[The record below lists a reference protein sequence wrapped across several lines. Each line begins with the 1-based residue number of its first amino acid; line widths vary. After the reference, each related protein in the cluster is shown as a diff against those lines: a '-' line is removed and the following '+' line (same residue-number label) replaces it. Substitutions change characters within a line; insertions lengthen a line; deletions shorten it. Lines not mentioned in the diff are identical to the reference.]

1 MRAET
6 TSIKGLI
13 EIYPTVLHDERGFFF
28 EAYQFKKLKELGV
41 KDNFIQDNQSFSTK
55 GVLRG
60 IHLQKAPS
68 QQAKLIRI
76 IKGKVLDVAVDL
88 RKGSPTYGQHY
99 KTILDDQQHKMF
111 YIPEGFGHG
120 FLALEETIMLYKCN
134 DFYDK
139 PAESGILWN
148 DPDLNIDWETER
160 WGIETPNVSE
170 KDLQLPTLKE
180 FTQTL

>member
-1 MRAET
+1 MRAEKT
-6 TSIKGLI
+6 PIEGLL
-13 EIYPTVLHDERGFFF
+13 EVYPHLLHDERGFFF
-28 EAYQFKKLKELGV
+28 ESYQFKKLKELGI

-88 RKGSPTYGQHY
+88 RKGSPTFGQHH
-99 KTILDDQQHKMF
+99 KTILDDQEHKMF

-120 FLALEETIMLYKCN
+120 FLALEDTIMLYKCN

-139 PAESGILWN
+139 PAESGVIWN
-148 DPDLNIDWETER
+148 DPDLNIDWATDR
-160 WGIETPNVSE
+160 WGIKDPNVSE
-170 KDLQLPTLKE
+170 KDLQLPTFKE
-180 FTQTL
+180 FANNL